1 MHWSDFLILKY
12 LFKLREHGFQVD
24 QNRNDCE
31 QSIDFTDLEASEMVF
46 IFLREVRSFGIT
58 M

>member
-1 MHWSDFLILKY
+1 MHWSDFLKFKY
-12 LFKLREHGFQVD
+12 LFNLREHDFQVD

-31 QSIDFTDLEASEMVF
+31 QSVKFTDLGAFEMF
-46 IFLREVRSFGIT
+46 CIT